1 MPLEFGLRAVR
12 HKSGAR
18 VSILRGMAYTSAQR
32 EATMAGRAPGLRFAA
47 GDRIEC
53 NMGSVYRPVWAMG
66 TVTQL
71 WHQDD
76 AWPKDKWA
84 CRAACLPVASSP
96 LSPDRLFATA
106 VATFDAQQPSKPTCG
121 AVLLAWRVFPTLS
134 ADRVLCFAVFEGPP
148 GPHSEGTSKVR
159 NGDFVKITV
168 LGSKPDQCQDCGG
181 SMATRRSTSMW
192 TCSPSRCLVS

>member
-1 MPLEFGLRAVR
+1 VVHFDDDTYGPADIGAKPINVQMVDAQHFYSGKDGKHR
-12 HKSGAR
+12 H
-18 VSILRGMAYTSAQR
+18 
-32 EATMAGRAPGLRFAA
+32 P
-47 GDRIEC
+47 
-53 NMGSVYRPVWAMG
+53 
-66 TVTQL
+66 
-71 WHQDD
+71 
-76 AWPKDKWA
+76 A

-181 SMATRRSTSMW
+181 SMATKEHFYVDVLSVTVFGIVTGTSLSKLHWYPVQLTTQTKSNQIKCDRRQQLTFNH
-192 TCSPSRCLVS
+192 

>member
-84 CRAACLPVASSP
+84 PYQVRLDSGNLIFAPTDADSVCRAPPADGVPPAGRACGCGSATSRMATYRDLDGESTFTGIAQVGDQSYKLDDPNGELDGPGHAMDQDEWISESKCSTFSPQASC
-96 LSPDRLFATA
+96 A
-106 VATFDAQQPSKPTCG
+106 VALRAS
-121 AVLLAWRVFPTLS
+121 V
-134 ADRVLCFAVFEGPP
+134 
-148 GPHSEGTSKVR
+148 
-159 NGDFVKITV
+159 
-168 LGSKPDQCQDCGG
+168 
-181 SMATRRSTSMW
+181 
-192 TCSPSRCLVS
+192 